1 MTDACP
7 HLDEY
12 RIVRKIGTGYSADVY
27 EAELGERRFAV
38 KIFKE
43 ETIDFAENEFQR
55 GQSLRHPFIIDYD
68 EYRRDA
74 TFKSGTENDRR

>member
-1 MTDACP
+1 MTDACA

-27 EAELGERRFAV
+27 EAELNNRKFAV

-43 ETIDFAENEFQR
+43 EAVDFAKN
-55 GQSLRHPFIIDYD
+55 
-68 EYRRDA
+68 
-74 TFKSGTENDRR
+74 